1 MEGRTTKDAH
11 RQTAV
16 TKSARPPGPAWGRCY
31 ASGMRKWAVFLLAAV
46 CASGQNFA
54 DIRPS
59 PQQLSWHE
67 LEIGVLVHFGP
78 NTFMDREW
86 GDGAADPSVFNP
98 TQLDAGQWVRAA
110 RAAGARYLIMVAKHH
125 DGFCLW
131 PSRHTDYSV
140 KRSPWKQGRGDVVG
154 EVEQACRRHGLA
166 FGIYLSP
173 WDRHDPRYADN
184 RKYDDY
190 YVAQMTELATQY
202 GPLVEF
208 WLDGAGSEGHVY
220 DFLRYIRT
228 MRTYQPNALLFA
240 SLDFMPYGDIRWV
253 GNESGFAPEENWN
266 VVDNYGI
273 LRWRPAEADTPLRHG
288 HWFWHP
294 NSGQRLKSLEELL
307 ETYHKTVGRGAQLVL
322 GIAPDDRG
330 LLPEPDVRRLE
341 EFGAEVRR
349 IYGKPV
355 AEGSPDL
362 LRLPAG
368 ARVDRVV
375 LAEDLAHGQM
385 VRRFRVE
392 VLVNGQWKQAARA
405 TTIGHKRILIFEP
418 VRAAALRL
426 VVEASLGPVRLRPM
440 AAYFGGR

>member
-1 MEGRTTKDAH
+1 MHGRFESLQSSDGPGA
-11 RQTAV
+11 
-16 TKSARPPGPAWGRCY
+16 KSNPAPPGCPGDPVAPACSGTRGGR
-31 ASGMRKWAVFLLAAV
+31 LT
-46 CASGQNFA
+46 
-54 DIRPS
+54 P
-59 PQQLSWHE
+59 E
-67 LEIGVLVHFGP
+67 GV
-78 NTFMDREW
+78 
-86 GDGAADPSVFNP
+86 
-98 TQLDAGQWVRAA
+98 
-110 RAAGARYLIMVAKHH
+110 K
-125 DGFCLW
+125 
-131 PSRHTDYSV
+131 
-140 KRSPWKQGRGDVVG
+140 GDVVR
-154 EVEQACRRHGLA
+154 EVEQACRKHGLA

-190 YVAQMTELATQY
+190 YVAQMTELATRY

-220 DFLRYIRT
+220 DFVRYIRT

-273 LRWRPAEADTPLRHG
+273 LRWRPAEADTPLRRG

-294 NSGQRLKSLEELL
+294 NSENRLKTLEELM

-330 LLPEPDVRRLE
+330 LLPEADGKRLE

-349 IYGKPV
+349 LYGT
-355 AEGSPDL
+355 
-362 LRLPAG
+362 PAASATADNPG
-368 ARVDRVV
+368 YIQMDRPRRVDRVI
-375 LAEDLAHGQM
+375 LQEDLANGQM

-392 VLVNGQWKQAARA
+392 ARVNGTWVETARG
-405 TTIGHKRILIFEP
+405 TTIGYKRIVIFDP
-418 VRAAALRL
+418 VEASALRVL
-426 VVEASLGPVRLRPM
+426 VDASLGPVRLKP
-440 AAYFGGR
+440 AAAFSGAR

>member
-1 MEGRTTKDAH
+1 MK
-11 RQTAV
+11 
-16 TKSARPPGPAWGRCY
+16 AW
-31 ASGMRKWAVFLLAAV
+31 AWAFLLCVEAI
-46 CASGQNFA
+46 GQNFA

-59 PQQLSWHE
+59 PQQLSWQE

-86 GDGAADPSVFNP
+86 GDGTADPAVFNP
-98 TQLDAGQWVRAA
+98 TQLDADQWVRAA
-110 RAAGARYLIMVAKHH
+110 RAAGARYLILVAKHH

-140 KRSPWKQGRGDVVG
+140 RRSPWKNGQGDVVR

-184 RKYDDY
+184 KKYDDY

-208 WLDGAGSEGHVY
+208 WLDGAGSGGHVY
-220 DFLRYIRT
+220 DFVRYVRT

-253 GNESGFAPEENWN
+253 GNESGFAHEENWN
-266 VVDNYGI
+266 AVDNYGI
-273 LRWRPAEADTPLRHG
+273 VRWRPAEADTPLRHG

-294 NSGQRLKSLEELL
+294 DSEKRLKSLDELM
-307 ETYHKTVGRGAQLVL
+307 EIYHKTVGRGAQLVL
-322 GIAPDDRG
+322 GIAPDNRG
-330 LLPEPDVRRLE
+330 LLPEPDVKRLE
-341 EFGAEVRR
+341 EFGAEIRR
-349 IYGKPV
+349 IYGRPV
-355 AEGSPDL
+355 GVPDGTEPSVVWFTEP
-362 LRLPAG
+362 R
-368 ARVDRVV
+368 RVDRVV
-375 LAEDLAHGQM
+375 LQEDLAHGQM

-392 VLVNGQWKQAARA
+392 AQTGGQWREVARG

-418 VRAAALRL
+418 LEAAALR
-426 VVEASLGPVRLRPM
+426 VRIEASLGPVQLKPM
-440 AAYFGGR
+440 AVYFGGFPPARPSGRVGVNARDHAP

>member
-1 MEGRTTKDAH
+1 
-11 RQTAV
+11 
-16 TKSARPPGPAWGRCY
+16 
-31 ASGMRKWAVFLLAAV
+31 MRGLAV
-46 CASGQNFA
+46 CLLLVSALRAQNFA
-54 DIRPS
+54 DLRPS
-59 PQQLSWHE
+59 PQQLGWHE

-86 GDGAADPSVFNP
+86 GDGTADPSVFRP
-98 TQLDAGQWVRAA
+98 SQLDAEQWVRAA
-110 RAAGARYLIMVAKHH
+110 KAAGAKYLIMVAKHH

-140 KRSPWKQGRGDVVG
+140 KRSPWKQGKGDVVA
-154 EVEQACRRHGLA
+154 EVEQACRKHGLA

-173 WDRHDPRYADN
+173 WDRHDARYADN

-190 YVAQMTELATQY
+190 YVAQMTELATRY
-202 GPLVEF
+202 GPLVEY

-220 DFLRYIRT
+220 DFVRYVRT

-253 GNESGFAPEENWN
+253 GNESGFAHEENWN

-294 NSGQRLKSLEELL
+294 NSEKRLKSLEELL
-307 ETYHKTVGRGAQLVL
+307 EIYHKTVGRGAQLVL

-330 LLPEPDVRRLE
+330 LLPEVDVKRLE
-341 EFGAEVRR
+341 EFGAAVRR
-349 IYGKPV
+349 LYGQPLATGGQAEPASV
-355 AEGSPDL
+355 ALVQPK
-362 LRLPAG
+362 RI
-368 ARVDRVV
+368 DRVV
-375 LAEDLAHGQM
+375 LQEDLTHGQM

-392 VLVNGQWKQAARA
+392 ARVGQKWTEVARGS
-405 TTIGHKRILIFEP
+405 TIGYKRILVFEP
-418 VRAAALRL
+418 VTAGAVRVA
-426 VVEASLGPVRLRPM
+426 VEAAMGPVKLLPVKV
-440 AAYFGGR
+440 YYGGE

>member
-1 MEGRTTKDAH
+1 MRLLIGSLAFL
-11 RQTAV
+11 
-16 TKSARPPGPAWGRCY
+16 SA
-31 ASGMRKWAVFLLAAV
+31 LLA
-46 CASGQNFA
+46 QNFA
-54 DIRPS
+54 EIRPS
-59 PQQLSWHE
+59 PQQLGWQE

-78 NTFMDREW
+78 NSFMDREW
-86 GDGAADPSVFNP
+86 GDGTADPSVFHP
-98 TQLDAGQWVRAA
+98 AQLDADQWVRAA
-110 RAAGARYLIMVAKHH
+110 KAAGAKYLIMVAKHH

-140 KRSPWKQGRGDVVG
+140 KRSPWKQGKGDAVR

-202 GPLVEF
+202 GPLAEF

-220 DFLRYIRT
+220 DFVRYIRT

-253 GNESGFAPEENWN
+253 GNESGFAHEENWN

-294 NSGQRLKSLEELL
+294 NSEQRLKSLEELM
-307 ETYHKTVGRGAQLVL
+307 EIYHKSVGRGAQLVL
-322 GIAPDDRG
+322 GIAPDNRG
-330 LLPEPDVRRLE
+330 LLPEVDVKRLE
-341 EFGAEVRR
+341 EFGAEIRR
-349 IYGKPV
+349 LYGQP
-355 AEGSPDL
+355 AAAANASNPSTAQ
-362 LRLPAG
+362 LPAG
-368 ARVDRVV
+368 RRVDRVV
-375 LAEDLAHGQM
+375 VREDLAHGQM

-392 VLVNGQWKQAARA
+392 ARTGERWVEVARA
-405 TTIGHKRILIFEP
+405 STIGHKRIVLFDP
-418 VRAAALRL
+418 VVASAVRI
-426 VVEASLGPVRLRPM
+426 VVEASLGPVNLLPLE
-440 AAYFGGR
+440 AYSSGR

>member
-1 MEGRTTKDAH
+1 MK
-11 RQTAV
+11 
-16 TKSARPPGPAWGRCY
+16 AWP
-31 ASGMRKWAVFLLAAV
+31 WAFLLLCVEAI
-46 CASGQNFA
+46 GQNFA

-59 PQQLSWHE
+59 PQQLAWQE

-78 NTFMDREW
+78 NTFMNREW
-86 GDGAADPSVFNP
+86 GDGTADPAVFNL
-98 TQLDAGQWVRAA
+98 TQLDADQWVRAA
-110 RAAGARYLIMVAKHH
+110 RAAGAKYLILVAKHH

-140 KRSPWKQGRGDVVG
+140 RRSPWKNGQGDVVR

-184 RKYDDY
+184 KKYDDY

-220 DFLRYIRT
+220 DFVRYVRT

-253 GNESGFAPEENWN
+253 GNESGLAHEENWN

-273 LRWRPAEADTPLRHG
+273 VRWRPAEADTPLRHG

-294 NSGQRLKSLEELL
+294 DSEKRLKSLDELMDI
-307 ETYHKTVGRGAQLVL
+307 YHKTVGRGAQLVL
-322 GIAPDDRG
+322 GIAPDNRG
-330 LLPEPDVRRLE
+330 LLPEPDVKRLE
-341 EFGAEVRR
+341 EFGAEIRR
-349 IYGKPV
+349 IYG
-355 AEGSPDL
+355 
-362 LRLPAG
+362 RPAG
-368 ARVDRVV
+368 VPDGPDPSVVWFREPRRVDRVV
-375 LAEDLAHGQM
+375 LQEDLAHGQM

-392 VLVNGQWKQAARA
+392 AQTGGQWREVARG
-405 TTIGHKRILIFEP
+405 TTIGHKRILIFDPLE
-418 VRAAALRL
+418 AAALR
-426 VVEASLGPVRLRPM
+426 VMIEASLGPVHLKPM
-440 AAYFGGR
+440 AVYLGGFPPARPSGRVGVNARDHAP